1 MKRVLESI
9 LSELRVVKKQV
20 PKCCEYA
27 LTYYEGSKN
36 LDINR
41 SVSKVMT
48 KIDKLEKPIK
58 EMSSNSSKVQFQYVL
73 KYYNMF
79 LLFRIPKAWMNF

>member
-27 LTYYEGSKN
+27 LTYESSKN

-58 EMSSNSSKVQFQYVL
+58 EMSAIHQ
-73 KYYNMF
+73 KYNFSIYLNITICSYF
-79 LLFRIPKAWMNF
+79 LGFRKLG

>member
-27 LTYYEGSKN
+27 LTYESSKN

-48 KIDKLEKPIK
+48 KIDKLEKPI
-58 EMSSNSSKVQFQYVL
+58 
-73 KYYNMF
+73 
-79 LLFRIPKAWMNF
+79 

>member
-1 MKRVLESI
+1 M
-9 LSELRVVKKQV
+9 VKKQV

-27 LTYYEGSKN
+27 LTYEGSKN

-58 EMSSNSSKVQFQYVL
+58 EMSANSSKVQCQYIDYVL
-73 KYYNMF
+73 TF
-79 LLFRIPKAWMNF
+79 

>member
-27 LTYYEGSKN
+27 LTYEGSKN

-58 EMSSNSSKVQFQYVL
+58 EMSANSSKVQFQYIL
-73 KYYNMF
+73 EYYNML